1 LLEANP
7 LIKGL
12 YTAAAGMMNQMAR
25 QDVVANNLANV
36 STAGF
41 KKSITVTGAFPE
53 MLMSRLGEVKTDI
66 SGKPIAQKPVVI
78 GTVGTGAAVST
89 IHTDY
94 SMGNLKATSNYTD
107 LALGSDGYFAV
118 ETPEGIRYTRSGE
131 FKISFTEDGGMLT
144 TSHGFSVLDTN
155 DEPIFIEGEFSVDSR
170 GIITYENEEYTQLG
184 VYRLENPQEWEKM
197 GDSLFN
203 AQAPEPVDN
212 PGIKQGFLE
221 ESNANAVQEMV
232 TLISVVRAYEA
243 LQKVVQAEDEL
254 NQVAIDEVGRV

>member
-1 LLEANP
+1 VEANQ

-12 YTAAAGMMNQMAR
+12 YTAAAGMMTQMVR

-41 KKSITVTGAFPE
+41 KKSTTITGAFPE
-53 MLMSRLGEVKTDI
+53 MLMSRLGEVKTDP
-66 SGKPIAQKPVVI
+66 SGRRIAQKPVVI
-78 GTVGTGAAVST
+78 GTVGTGAAVSN

-94 SMGNLKATSNYTD
+94 SLGHLKGTSNYTD
-107 LALGSDGYFAV
+107 LALGGDGYFAV

-131 FKISFTEDGGMLT
+131 FKISITEDGGMLT
-144 TSHGFSVLDTN
+144 TSHGFPVLDIN
-155 DEPIFIEGEFSVDSR
+155 DEPIYIEGEFSVDSR
-170 GIITYENEEYTQLG
+170 GIITYENEEYAQIG
-184 VYRLENPQEWEKM
+184 VYRMENPQEWDKL
-197 GDSLFN
+197 GDNLFN
-203 AQAPEPVDN
+203 APAPERVDN
-212 PGIKQGFLE
+212 PDIKQGFLE
-221 ESNANAVQEMV
+221 QSNANAVEEMV

>member
-1 LLEANP
+1 M
-7 LIKGL
+7 IKGL

-41 KKSITVTGAFPE
+41 KKSTAVTGAFPE
-53 MLMSRLGEVKTDI
+53 MLMSRLGEVKTDS
-66 SGKPIAQKPVVI
+66 SGRRMAQTPVVI
-78 GTVGTGAAVST
+78 GTLGTGAAVST

-94 SMGNLKATSNYTD
+94 SMGHLKGTSNYTD
-107 LALGSDGYFAV
+107 LALGSDGYFVV

-131 FKISFTEDGGMLT
+131 FKISVTEDGGMLT
-144 TSHGFSVLDTN
+144 TSHGFPVLDTN
-155 DEPIFIEGEFSVDSR
+155 GERIFIEGEFSVDSR
-170 GIITYENEEYTQLG
+170 GIITYENEEYAQLG
-184 VYRLENPQEWEKM
+184 VYRLEDPQAWEKL
-197 GDSLFN
+197 GDNLFN
-203 AQAPEPVDN
+203 AENPEPVDN
-212 PGIKQGFLE
+212 AGIKQGFLE
-221 ESNANAVQEMV
+221 ESNANAVEEMV